1 VPEMLPL
8 LHSKKEFSSFLIVG
22 MKLNMN
28 IRKLISKVPLE
39 YMNQTLAEVEDE
51 KQVMILEGLVE
62 RDVTYRELNWV
73 ERILENLSTNGRSL
87 KESLPINLRAS
98 IEAIEEQVR
107 IMARN
112 RSILEMGLVMSYQ
125 AEEEVVIGE

>member
-1 VPEMLPL
+1 MLPL